1 MSIGKNKLKIVG
13 ESLESRPFARG
24 HFTDSFAVD
33 LSFDVGHRGEI
44 SEAIIYN
51 QVPLAPHSATDQG
64 RGYSVEIFDF
74 VTEPM
79 ACRLVSRPVFPQGFQ
94 VHVAE
99 IVLYGNGFFLH
110 YVCNL
115 RLCVGGLREL
125 ERRTVDI
132 VPECDDVDALSV
144 LRNPI
149 VLAVEDFVQGRISH
163 VFECVDNHLKGP
175 ALVMDDETLDVFA
188 ENHLRSVEIANP
200 YDIEEQGPTGHA
212 LVVVLESL
220 LPAGNRECLT
230 GKSSEADVKIW
241 NILLV
246 YLGDVAVNLGRSAEV
261 GLVGLLCIGVPFAG
275 ENRLDLITEGSVEPH
290 ADSADSREQIYR
302 FVDLFV
308 SHPHTSVLPGSTQ

>member
-79 ACRLVSRPVFPQGFQ
+79 ACRFVSRPVFPQGLQ

-99 IVLYGNGFFLH
+99 IVLHGNGFFLH

-144 LRNPI
+144 LGYSV
-149 VLAVEDFVQGRISH
+149 VLAVEDFVQRGVTH
-163 VFECVDNHLKGP
+163 VFERVDDYIKCP
-175 ALVMDDETLDVFA
+175 SFVMDCEALDVLA
-188 ENHLRSVEIANP
+188 EDDLRSVEVADSDN
-200 YDIEEQGPTGHA
+200 IEEEGSARHA
-212 LVVVLESL
+212 FVIVIEPL
-220 LPAGNRECLT
+220 LPARDGECLT
-230 GKSSEADVKIW
+230 GEAGEADVEVG
-241 NILLV
+241 NVLLINFR
-246 YLGDVAVNLGRSAEV
+246 DVAVDFGRSVEV
-261 GLVGLLCIGVPFAG
+261 GFVSLLSVLIPFAG
-275 ENRLDLITEGSVEPH
+275 EDRLDLVAEGFVESH
-290 ADSADSREQIYR
+290 ADSAYPCE
-302 FVDLFV
+302 
-308 SHPHTSVLPGSTQ
+308 